1 MGNRR
6 VSREMA
12 LKILFQVDLV
22 HSNIDEASSYAFQ
35 TEELIQYNDPEAIIE
50 FSLQL
55 VKGVLTNLTE
65 IDPLIKKHASHW
77 SLERMA
83 NIDRNIL
90 RIAIYEIAFVESIPK
105 SVSINEAV
113 ELAKKY
119 STENSFGF
127 VNGVLGKIEKEE
139 LKKSKFT
146 GNNEKSV

>member
-6 VSREMA
+6 IAREMA

-22 HSNIDEASSYAFQ
+22 HCNVNEASSYTFQ
-35 TEELIQYNDPEAIIE
+35 IEDMRQQDDNFDAITSFCLE
-50 FSLQL
+50 L
-55 VKGVLTNLTE
+55 VKGVLPNLSE
-65 IDPLIKKHASHW
+65 IDALIEKHANNW
-77 SLERMA
+77 TLDRMA

-90 RIAIYEIAFVESIPK
+90 RIAIYEIVFVDNIPK

-127 VNGVLGKIEKEE
+127 VNGVLGKIEKI
-139 LKKSKFT
+139 K
-146 GNNEKSV
+146 N

>member
-6 VSREMA
+6 ISREMA

-22 HSNIDEASSYAFQ
+22 HCNIDDASTYTFQ
-35 TEELIQYNDPEAIIE
+35 TEEIMQLNDPDSIIE
-50 FSLQL
+50 FSLEL
-55 VKGVLTNLTE
+55 VRGVLSKIND
-65 IDPLIKKHASHW
+65 IDILIKNHASNW

-90 RIAIYEIAFVESIPK
+90 RIAIYEIVFIDNIPK

-119 STENSFGF
+119 STESSFGF
-127 VNGVLGKIEKEE
+127 VNGVLGKIEK
-139 LKKSKFT
+139 T
-146 GNNEKSV
+146 I

>member
-1 MGNRR
+1 MMGNRR
-6 VSREMA
+6 ISRELA

-22 HSNIDEASSYAFQ
+22 HINVDEASGYTFQ
-35 TEELIQYNDPEAIIE
+35 MENIMQYNDPDSIIA

-55 VKGVLTNLTE
+55 VRGVLSNLIE
-65 IDPLIKKHASHW
+65 IDSLIKKHASHW

-90 RIAIYEIAFVESIPK
+90 RIAIYEMVFIDNIPK

-119 STENSFGF
+119 STESSFGF
-127 VNGVLGKIEKEE
+127 VNGVLGKIEKTEI
-139 LKKSKFT
+139 KS
-146 GNNEKSV
+146 

>member
-6 VSREMA
+6 LSREIA

-22 HSNIDEASSYAFQ
+22 HCNVEDVSRYTFQ
-35 TEELIQYNDPEAIIE
+35 VENVKQYNDPNAIME

-55 VKGVLTNLTE
+55 VNGVLSHLLE
-65 IDPLIKKHASHW
+65 IDCLIKKYASHW
-77 SLERMA
+77 SLERIT

-90 RIAIYEIAFVESIPK
+90 RIAIYEIVFLSNIPK

-119 STENSFGF
+119 STDSSFGF
-127 VNGVLGKIEKEE
+127 VNGVLGKVKEKE
-139 LKKSKFT
+139 LDPQI
-146 GNNEKSV
+146 

>member
-6 VSREMA
+6 ISREMA

-22 HSNIDEASSYAFQ
+22 HCNTDEASSYTFQ
-35 TEELIQYNDPEAIIE
+35 TEEIMKHDNHNAIIE
-50 FSLQL
+50 FSIQL
-55 VKGVLTNLTE
+55 VRGVLSHLTE
-65 IDPLIKKHASHW
+65 IDPLIKKHANHW

-90 RIAIYEIAFVESIPK
+90 RIAIYEIVFVDSIPK

-119 STENSFGF
+119 STESSFGF
-127 VNGVLGKIEKEE
+127 VNGVLGKIEK
-139 LKKSKFT
+139 
-146 GNNEKSV
+146 NNQQ

>member
-6 VSREMA
+6 IAREMA

-22 HSNIDEASSYAFQ
+22 HCNVNEASSYTFQ
-35 TEELIQYNDPEAIIE
+35 VEDIRQYGDTDTEAITSFCLE
-50 FSLQL
+50 L
-55 VKGVLTNLTE
+55 VKGVLPNLTE
-65 IDPLIKKHASHW
+65 IDVLIEKHANNW
-77 SLERMA
+77 TLERMA

-90 RIAIYEIAFVESIPK
+90 RIAIYEIVFIDNIPK

-127 VNGVLGKIEKEE
+127 VNGVLGKIEKV
-139 LKKSKFT
+139 
-146 GNNEKSV
+146 EKIEN